1 MTVKTP
7 VSTTHKSQGEKVK
20 TRLWFMV
27 RTIVWFFSL
36 IFVSLRRFNLF
47 GAQAFDL
54 GIFQQGVWLLA
65 NGYTP
70 FVTVRGWH
78 LFADHFS
85 PILFV
90 FVPFYKIWAHPF
102 WLFFGQTLALALG
115 VIPLYRLAIRHT
127 QDEKIAALI
136 SIGYLLHPAIVTM
149 LFFDF
154 HPVLL
159 SIPFVLW
166 AIDALDANR
175 PIHCTIACFLALFCR
190 EDVAV
195 SIACLGL
202 YGLLIRRRLWGG
214 VGVLISVLWFIFAT
228 KMMAVLSGEERTA
241 YLSLYSRWGNTPLQ
255 IVIGILTHPIDAIK
269 ALVFCEGHFT
279 QPGTYPLLLLAPF
292 AFFPLFS
299 GTFALFTLPNYA
311 VLALSDWRAMREL
324 GFQHASI
331 IAPWLAASLP
341 FAFGRLQ
348 KLVDEN
354 AQLQWQKVLVA
365 TFSLCLIVSFFRYVP
380 HTYLHFH
387 ANILPKEQ
395 ARQIRSFL
403 AEVIPPDA
411 SVSAPSQFV
420 PHLAHRKE
428 IYLFPNPFQR
438 AGYGPSPMTLKQLDG
453 RLWVK
458 PMATKVLHK
467 RMNQRQVDYIVL
479 KAGRQNTWPLKPDY
493 YEQTAVGVLTCRD
506 YGVVAV
512 KGDVVILKRDADF
525 EGGLAKLG
533 VEGLKLVAQSNHL
546 PEQSLERAVK
556 EAWERL
562 REGSAWQVDE
572 HFGRLP

>member
-1 MTVKTP
+1 MTFRRL
-7 VSTTHKSQGEKVK
+7 VSTTHKSQSEKVK
-20 TRLWFMV
+20 TRLWFMMG
-27 RTIVWFFSL
+27 TIVWLFSL

-85 PILFV
+85 PILFA
-90 FVPFYKIWAHPF
+90 FVPFYRIWAHPF

-127 QDEKIAALI
+127 QDEKIATLI
-136 SIGYLLHPAIVTM
+136 SIGYLLHPAIMTM

-166 AIDALDANR
+166 AIDALDENR
-175 PIHCTIACFLALFCR
+175 PVSFAVACFFALLCR

-195 SIACLGL
+195 SVACLGL
-202 YGLLIRRRLWGG
+202 YGLLVSRKWWSGAI
-214 VGVLISVLWFIFAT
+214 VTFSILWFIFAT
-228 KMMAVLSGEERTA
+228 KMMAILSGEEKTA

-255 IVIGILTHPIDAIK
+255 IVIGILTHPFDALK
-269 ALVFCEGHFT
+269 ALILCEGHFT
-279 QPGTYPLLLLAPF
+279 QPGAYPMLLLAPF

-299 GTFALFTLPNYA
+299 GTFASFALPNYA
-311 VLALSDWRAMREL
+311 VSALSDWRAMREL

-354 AQLQWQKVLVA
+354 LQLQWQKVLVA

-387 ANILPKEQ
+387 ANILPKQQ
-395 ARQIRSFL
+395 AKQI
-403 AEVIPPDA
+403 
-411 SVSAPSQFV
+411 
-420 PHLAHRKE
+420 
-428 IYLFPNPFQR
+428 
-438 AGYGPSPMTLKQLDG
+438 
-453 RLWVK
+453 
-458 PMATKVLHK
+458 
-467 RMNQRQVDYIVL
+467 
-479 KAGRQNTWPLKPDY
+479 
-493 YEQTAVGVLTCRD
+493 
-506 YGVVAV
+506 
-512 KGDVVILKRDADF
+512 
-525 EGGLAKLG
+525 
-533 VEGLKLVAQSNHL
+533 
-546 PEQSLERAVK
+546 
-556 EAWERL
+556 
-562 REGSAWQVDE
+562 
-572 HFGRLP
+572 

>member
-1 MTVKTP
+1 MI
-7 VSTTHKSQGEKVK
+7 GI
-20 TRLWFMV
+20 
-27 RTIVWFFSL
+27 IVWLFFL
-36 IFVSLRRFNLF
+36 MFISLRRFNLL

-54 GIFQQGVWLLA
+54 GVFQQGVWLLA

-85 PILFV
+85 PILFA
-90 FVPFYKIWAHPF
+90 FVPFYRILAHPF

-127 QDEKIAALI
+127 QNEKIAALI
-136 SIGYLLHPAIVTM
+136 SIGYLLHPAIMTM

-154 HPVLL
+154 HPALL

-166 AIDALDANR
+166 AIDALDENR
-175 PIHCTIACFLALFCR
+175 PIRFAIACLLALLCR

-195 SIACLGL
+195 PVVCLGL
-202 YGLLIRRRLWGG
+202 YGLLVRRKWWSGAM
-214 VGVLISVLWFIFAT
+214 VAFSVLWFFFAI
-228 KMMAVLSGEERTA
+228 KMMAVLSGEEKTA
-241 YLSLYSRWGNTPLQ
+241 YLSLYSRWGHTPLQ
-255 IVIGILTHPIDAIK
+255 IVVGILTHHIAPLK
-269 ALVFCEGHFT
+269 ALIFCKGHFT
-279 QPGTYPLLLLAPF
+279 QPGAYPLLLLAPF
-292 AFFPLFS
+292 GFFPLFS
-299 GTFALFTLPNYA
+299 GSFALFALPNYA

-354 AQLQWQKVLVA
+354 LQLQWRKVVVT

-380 HTYLHFH
+380 HIYLHFH
-387 ANILPKEQ
+387 ANILPEQ
-395 ARQIRSFL
+395 QAKQIRIFL

-420 PHLAHRKE
+420 PHLAHRRE
-428 IYLFPNPFQR
+428 VYLFPNPFQR
-438 AGYGPSPMTLKQLDG
+438 AGYRPSPTTLKQLDG

-467 RMNQRQVDYIVL
+467 RMRQKQVDYIVL
-479 KAGRQNTWPLKPDY
+479 KAGRQNTWPLKPEY
-493 YEQTAVGVLTCRD
+493 YEQTAIGVLTCRD

-512 KGDVVILKRDADF
+512 RGDVVVLRRGADF
-525 EGGLAKLG
+525 ELGLAKLG
-533 VEGLKLVAQSNHL
+533 VKTWRLVFQSNRS
-546 PEQSLERAVK
+546 PERTLERAVK

-562 REGSAWQVDE
+562 MEGSA
-572 HFGRLP
+572 

>member
-1 MTVKTP
+1 V
-7 VSTTHKSQGEKVK
+7 
-20 TRLWFMV
+20 L
-27 RTIVWFFSL
+27 
-36 IFVSLRRFNLF
+36 
-47 GAQAFDL
+47 QAFDL

-85 PILFV
+85 PILFA
-90 FVPFYKIWAHPF
+90 FVPLYKIWAHPF

-115 VIPLYRLAIRHT
+115 VIPLYRLAIRW
-127 QDEKIAALI
+127 
-136 SIGYLLHPAIVTM
+136 
-149 LFFDF
+149 
-154 HPVLL
+154 
-159 SIPFVLW
+159 FV
-166 AIDALDANR
+166 
-175 PIHCTIACFLALFCR
+175 
-190 EDVAV
+190 
-195 SIACLGL
+195 
-202 YGLLIRRRLWGG
+202 
-214 VGVLISVLWFIFAT
+214 FAT
-228 KMMAVLSGEERTA
+228 KVMAVLSGEERTA

-255 IVIGILTHPIDAIK
+255 IVVSILTHPIDAIK
-269 ALVFCEGHFT
+269 TLIFCEGHFT

-299 GTFALFTLPNYA
+299 GTFALFALPNYA

-354 AQLQWQKVLVA
+354 LQLQWQKVMVA

-395 ARQIRSFL
+395 AKQIRSFL

-438 AGYGPSPMTLKQLDG
+438 AGYGPSPMTLRQLDG

-467 RMNQRQVDYIVL
+467 RMNQKRVDYIVL
-479 KAGRQNTWPLKPDY
+479 KVGRQNTWPLKPDY

-525 EGGLAKLG
+525 ERGLAKLG
-533 VEGLKLVAQSNHL
+533 VEGWKLVAQGNRL
-546 PEQSLERAVK
+546 DEQSLERAVR

-562 REGSAWQVDE
+562 REGGAWQGDE